1 MSKQPITVPHLC
13 LHALLKLAEQV
24 CQLNLNKDGHRRPT
38 SSCCSKTNLQIQIL
52 LNWNRKWLFGWRVCG
67 SGSGDRANAMVP
79 LQPQPAIPCLQSQ
92 QETAD
97 DSKRKHLSLA
107 MWVTETFLSAVR
119 VFWTAAPL
127 IHRRNQQEVITTVS
141 LRRISLKCSGQRL
154 WTITSCR
161 IRTLQQIRAPT
172 PLRSPAQHLQVRN
185 CPRTP
190 PGFVWLLLRV

>member
-1 MSKQPITVPHLC
+1 MDAVTAPPPAVHKQ
-13 LHALLKLAEQV
+13 
-24 CQLNLNKDGHRRPT
+24 T
-38 SSCCSKTNLQIQIL
+38 SRFRSCSNGT
-52 LNWNRKWLFGWRVCG
+52 G
-67 SGSGDRANAMVP
+67 SGCLGGVYVIQGQVTNAMVP
-79 LQPQPAIPCLQSQ
+79 PRPQPAVPCLRSQ

-172 PLRSPAQHLQVRN
+172 PLRSPAQHLQVHN
-185 CPRTP
+185 CPRTS